1 MDVPSAN
8 KTLREE
14 ESVFWLL
21 FVAQQKVTRS
31 RREWKLLSLASNFT
45 REEN

>member
-8 KTLREE
+8 NILREE
-14 ESVFWLL
+14 LSVFWLL

-31 RREWKLLSLASNFT
+31 RSEWKLLL
-45 REEN
+45 